1 MICSLLYFLIN
12 ILSGTW
18 SLMLISVQLIDANK
32 LHFLI
37 GMFVFITFSFVC
49 FCYASVQVT
58 PSMPRCSDQ
67 DFYHFCFIM
76 YICLA
81 ITRMLAAESLYIL
94 CLTSKEWKRI
104 KIGKLISFTIL
115 LENLVFVDFGQLTFK
130 MGVSWIQNLTGCNW
144 LYLSKLHTLIFI
156 CVLLPFLCV
165 ILARM
170 HRLFWTCL
178 NLYQISFCAAC

>member
-1 MICSLLYFLIN
+1 MLVSLL
-12 ILSGTW
+12 
-18 SLMLISVQLIDANK
+18 LIDANK

-94 CLTSKEWKRI
+94 CLTSKEGKRK

-130 MGVSWIQNLTGCNW
+130 MGVSWIQNLTGCSW
-144 LYLSKLHTLIFI
+144 LYFSKLHTLILSVFCYLS
-156 CVLLPFLCV
+156 CVSFWLVCIGCFGPV
-165 ILARM
+165 
-170 HRLFWTCL
+170 WTCTRFL
-178 NLYQISFCAAC
+178 SAQHVKSMLLDFWLFHNGDK

>member
-18 SLMLISVQLIDANK
+18 SLMLVSVRLIDANK

-94 CLTSKEWKRI
+94 CLTSKEGKRKKNWEVNI
-104 KIGKLISFTIL
+104 FYNIIGK
-115 LENLVFVDFGQLTFK
+115 FGFC
-130 MGVSWIQNLTGCNW
+130 G
-144 LYLSKLHTLIFI
+144 
-156 CVLLPFLCV
+156 
-165 ILARM
+165 
-170 HRLFWTCL
+170 FWS
-178 NLYQISFCAAC
+178 IDI